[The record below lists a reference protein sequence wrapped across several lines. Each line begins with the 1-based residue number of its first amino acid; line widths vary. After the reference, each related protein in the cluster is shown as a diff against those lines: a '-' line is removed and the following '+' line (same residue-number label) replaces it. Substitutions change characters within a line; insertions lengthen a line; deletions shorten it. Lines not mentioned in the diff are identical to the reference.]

1 MTIRELV
8 SVLVDN
14 AVKYSTENGNISVSL
29 VEELGHKKL
38 TVKNSTT
45 VLKRAITISSLKD
58 FTVPI
63 LPETAKQAAAA

>member
-29 VEELGHKKL
+29 VEESGHKKL
-38 TVKNSTT
+38 NRQKHDNST
-45 VLKRAITISSLKD
+45 
-58 FTVPI
+58 
-63 LPETAKQAAAA
+63 